1 VSDLRGHAGR
11 AVLRDV
17 AHLLP
22 TGAMGEARLAL
33 RLAPRRTTAL
43 LHIATHPG
51 ASNREIA
58 TRIGIGDE
66 GQTSK
71 LLARMQGLGL
81 VANRPDAR
89 HRNGR
94 NAWYLTVAGRRLARA
109 LKQA

>member
-1 VSDLRGHAGR
+1 
-11 AVLRDV
+11 
-17 AHLLP
+17 
-22 TGAMGEARLAL
+22 MGEARLAL